1 MTATIVTAATTL
13 PSLVTAQ
20 ATHRP
25 DALALSA
32 RASDGQRYRLSYRA
46 LDSAACRY
54 GEALADQAVAADTRV
69 GVLLSNDAA
78 LDCILT
84 ALGAMTLSA
93 AVVPLSPRWAD
104 AELEYARR

>member
-32 RASDGQRYRLSYRA
+32 RASDGQRYRLPYRA

-54 GEALADQAVAADTRV
+54 GEAR
-69 GVLLSNDAA
+69 GPGG
-78 LDCILT
+78 CC
-84 ALGAMTLSA
+84 
-93 AVVPLSPRWAD
+93 
-104 AELEYARR
+104 